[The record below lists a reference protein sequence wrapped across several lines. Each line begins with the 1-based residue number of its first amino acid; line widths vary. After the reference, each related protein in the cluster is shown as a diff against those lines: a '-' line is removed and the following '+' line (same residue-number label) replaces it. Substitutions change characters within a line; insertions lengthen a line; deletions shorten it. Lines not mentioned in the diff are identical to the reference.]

1 MDIDDSKIHL
11 AISMVEMDT
20 NITLTD
26 EERSD
31 MVERIKERLNNVL

>member
-20 NITLTD
+20 DITLTD
-26 EERSD
+26 EERYD
-31 MVERIKERLNNVL
+31 MVERIKERLKNVL